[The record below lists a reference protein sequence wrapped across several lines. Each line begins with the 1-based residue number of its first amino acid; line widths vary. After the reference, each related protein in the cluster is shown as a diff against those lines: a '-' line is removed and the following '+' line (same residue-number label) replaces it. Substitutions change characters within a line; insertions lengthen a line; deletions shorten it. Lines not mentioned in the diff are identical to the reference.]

1 MASLFISTTFVFP
14 CKIQQVSNQLV
25 FVVKCQT
32 SLCLLS
38 SVKPAGVC
46 CQVSNPA
53 GVCCQV
59 SNQLVFVVK
68 CQTSWCLLSSVK
80 PAGVCCPHIIK
91 QNIQSCSVKY
101 HTFYILSMNYFKY
114 LYFQSIYRI

>member
-14 CKIQQVSNQLV
+14 CKTQQVSNQLV
-25 FVVKCQT
+25 FVVKCQI
-32 SLCLLS
+32 SWCLWS
-38 SVKPAGVC
+38 SVKPAD
-46 CQVSNPA
+46 
-53 GVCCQV
+53 VCCQV

-68 CQTSWCLLSSVK
+68 YQTSWCLLSSVK

-101 HTFYILSMNYFKY
+101 HTFYILFMNYFKY
-114 LYFQSIYRI
+114 LYFQSTCIYRI